1 MVYSTLH
8 NSKHKVSQYSSVLRL
23 PRGLKINAYVEPH
36 YPIKKSLLVSAAQS
50 ALKVANVKAKVE
62 LAVSVIGDR
71 KMRNLNREYRGIDE
85 PTDVLAFSYSLQT
98 GKPHEFVTP
107 PSPYLNL
114 GDVIIS
120 YPQLINRAVKEETM
134 VDEMAQLLVVHGVL
148 HLLGYEHEKPADAQ
162 AMEELEDKAL
172 ASVQV

>member
-1 MVYSTLH
+1 MVYR
-8 NSKHKVSQYSSVLRL
+8 VS
-23 PRGLKINAYVEPH
+23 AYVEPH
-36 YPIKKSLLVSAAQS
+36 YPIKKSLLTSAAQS
-50 ALKVANVKAKVE
+50 ALKAANVRAKVE

-120 YPQLINRAVKEETM
+120 YPQLINRAVDEETM
-134 VDEMAQLLVVHGVL
+134 VDEMAQLLVVHGVF
-148 HLLGYEHEKPADAQ
+148 HLLGYDHDKPQEATE
-162 AMEELEDKAL
+162 MEFLEDKAL
-172 ASVQV
+172 ESIQV

>member
-1 MVYSTLH
+1 MVYR
-8 NSKHKVSQYSSVLRL
+8 VS
-23 PRGLKINAYVEPH
+23 AYVEPH
-36 YPIKKSLLVSAAQS
+36 YPIKKSLLTSAAQS
-50 ALKVANVKAKVE
+50 ALKAANVRAKVE

-120 YPQLINRAVKEETM
+120 YPQLINRAVDEETM
-134 VDEMAQLLVVHGVL
+134 VEEMAQLLVVHGVF
-148 HLLGYEHEKPADAQ
+148 HLLGYDHDKPQEATE
-162 AMEELEDKAL
+162 MEFLEDKAL
-172 ASVQV
+172 ESIQV

>member
-1 MVYSTLH
+1 MVYR
-8 NSKHKVSQYSSVLRL
+8 VS
-23 PRGLKINAYVEPH
+23 AYVEPH
-36 YPIKKSLLVSAAQS
+36 YPIKKSLLTSAAQS
-50 ALKVANVKAKVE
+50 ALKAANVRAKVE

-114 GDVIIS
+114 GDLIIS
-120 YPQLINRAVKEETM
+120 YPQLINRAVDEETM
-134 VDEMAQLLVVHGVL
+134 VDEMAQLLVVHGVF
-148 HLLGYEHEKPADAQ
+148 HLLGYDHDKPQEATE
-162 AMEELEDKAL
+162 MEFLEDKAL
-172 ASVQV
+172 ESIQV